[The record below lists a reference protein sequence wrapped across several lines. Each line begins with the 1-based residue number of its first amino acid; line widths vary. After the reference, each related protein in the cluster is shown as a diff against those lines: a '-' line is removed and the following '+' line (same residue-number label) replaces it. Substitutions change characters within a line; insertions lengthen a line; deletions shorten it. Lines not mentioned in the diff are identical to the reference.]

1 MRNAHRNFSRAVDGL
16 ALLVGLIAAPAPPA
30 PAQVNVL
37 TWHNDNARTGQNLNE
52 QLLSPG
58 NVKRGSFGLRFSQ
71 PVDGIITAQPLYV
84 SGVEIA
90 GRGRH
95 NIVCSAP
102 DRVDRT
108 VGVSGPI
115 ESRCQLRFNGEITS
129 CLDRCSIVQT
139 LDDPVLVIPL
149 AKLHQGGSEFGQVAE
164 ASNP

>member
-1 MRNAHRNFSRAVDGL
+1 MTRTICGSPGSRRNARR
-16 ALLVGLIAAPAPPA
+16 
-30 PAQVNVL
+30 
-37 TWHNDNARTGQNLNE
+37 R
-52 QLLSPG
+52 
-58 NVKRGSFGLRFSQ
+58 
-71 PVDGIITAQPLYV
+71 
-84 SGVEIA
+84 
-90 GRGRH
+90 RGREVVPCRTFSFTRRTAAF
-95 NIVCSAP
+95 IVSCPYIELHAFNNCCMLDLIRRRPCSAP